1 MLRKLDLLQA
11 VEGQKQHKKG
21 DAEQKQS
28 DI

>member
-21 DAEQKQS
+21 DTEQKQS
-28 DI
+28 DV